1 MKRVLLIFDDQKV
14 SEFIEKNLEENGFQ
28 IYKTDNLKSAL
39 LFAEKV
45 IPELMVIN
53 TFDKSDDLH
62 NFIQTVKTQRLK
74 NVSVLALVELESYLN
89 IINKEDLI
97 IKPIK
102 PKLLLSLI
110 RSIMNH
116 EETNWL
122 PAIS

>member
-14 SEFIEKNLEENGFQ
+14 GEFIEKNLEENGFQ
-28 IYKTDNLKSAL
+28 IYKTDNLESAL

-122 PAIS
+122 PAIN